1 MHGLNHPGLFRQQAL
16 VGGAWLDADD
26 GATLAVGNPA
36 TGAMLGQVANLG
48 RAETARAIAAAES
61 AFPAW
66 RDRLASERAALLR
79 RWHGLMLENIDDLAR
94 LITLEQ
100 GKPLAEARA
109 EISYAAGFLDWF
121 AEEARRVYG
130 RVIPSPWPGRR
141 VLTLKRP
148 LGVAALITPW
158 NFPAAM
164 LTRKAG
170 AALAAG
176 CTVVAKPAS
185 KTPFTDWFAEEA
197 RRVYG
202 RVIPS
207 PWPGRRVLTLK
218 RPLGVA
224 ALITPWNF
232 PAAMLTRKAGA
243 ALAAG
248 CTVVAKPASK
258 TPFTA
263 LALAALAEQAGF
275 PAGVVNVVT
284 GAAAAI
290 GAELVEN
297 PAVRKLSFTGSTAT
311 GKDLMAGCAATLKSV
326 SLELGGN
333 APFIVFDDADLDAAV
348 AGALASK
355 YRNSGQTCVC
365 ANRLLAQDAI
375 YDEFVERLAGAVSAM
390 KVGNGLDTGVVQGPL
405 VNQAAV
411 AKVEAHIA
419 DAVARGARVVCGGRR
434 HALGGGFFEP
444 TVLADVTAGM
454 RVCGEETFG
463 PVAPVLRFADE
474 AEAIRLA
481 NATEYGLAAYFYARD
496 MARIW
501 RVAEALEYGMVGVNA
516 GVISTEVAPFG
527 GVKQSGLGREGGA
540 EGIEAYLETKYVCM
554 AE

>member
-1 MHGLNHPGLFRQQAL
+1 MHGLNHPELFRQQAL

-109 EISYAAGFLDWF
+109 EISYAAGFL
-121 AEEARRVYG
+121 
-130 RVIPSPWPGRR
+130 
-141 VLTLKRP
+141 
-148 LGVAALITPW
+148 
-158 NFPAAM
+158 
-164 LTRKAG
+164 
-170 AALAAG
+170 
-176 CTVVAKPAS
+176 
-185 KTPFTDWFAEEA
+185 DWFAEEA